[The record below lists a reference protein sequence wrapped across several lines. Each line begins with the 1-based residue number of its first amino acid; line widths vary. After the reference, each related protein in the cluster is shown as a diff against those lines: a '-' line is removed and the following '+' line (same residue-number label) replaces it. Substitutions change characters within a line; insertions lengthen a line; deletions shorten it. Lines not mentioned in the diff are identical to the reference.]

1 MKGLEDLF
9 KKLCPYCHEDSYS
22 ASGVGNWV
30 CPYCS
35 KNITD
40 VLPET
45 AGSKKLYQVDTNQ
58 EVIDNEEIKS
68 NKV

>member
-1 MKGLEDLF
+1 MKGWGDLF
-9 KKLCPYCHEDSYS
+9 KKICPYCSEDSYS
-22 ASGVGNWV
+22 ASGTGNWI

-40 VLPET
+40 VRFET
-45 AGSKKLYQVDTNQ
+45 AGAKKLCAVCDR
-58 EVIDNEEIKS
+58 EAVEDRESKS